1 MKVSLT
7 VYQKCSYKYILD
19 KNKIDMFC
27 TKTMPRI
34 VTRES
39 NIESFVKYLIDEY
52 IYTFEKK
59 VQCQYDKLQIN
70 F

>member
-7 VYQKCSYKYILD
+7 VYQKCSYKDILD

-27 TKTMPRI
+27 TKTLPRI
-34 VTRES
+34 VIRES
-39 NIESFVKYLIDEY
+39 NIESFVKNLIDEY

-59 VQCQYDKLQIN
+59 YNVNMIN
-70 F
+70 STLTF